1 MLDLENIEKYRE
13 NNRIEAKKATGGLP
27 VSLWETYSAFANTL
41 GGVILLGVEEYSD
54 KSLHPVDLTETEW
67 MLKDF
72 WEIIN
77 DPRRVSINILG
88 SEDVQVREIEGK
100 RIIVINVP
108 RAERDEKPV
117 YINGDPVSG
126 SYRRNGEGDYRCTY
140 DEVQAMLRDSLARTP
155 DMAVLTEMD
164 QSVFDS
170 GSIRSYRSR
179 LRAVSPD
186 HGLCALENQ
195 DFLLKLGATGRDSS
209 GRIHPTAAG
218 LLIFGREHEIL
229 REFPAYFL
237 EYREKSESGEDI
249 SIVSSSGDWS
259 GNLYDFFVKVS
270 DRLEKDIF
278 VPSGQSGGDSV
289 RAALKEALANC
300 LVNADYYGKE
310 GLAVV
315 RDRDGISFSNPGGFR
330 MGIDAA
336 RREGVSDPRNTSL
349 VRMFSL
355 IGAGGSGGKG
365 LSTIFRAWDSQ
376 GWSTPVIK
384 EEFAPD
390 RITLS
395 LSIGQEAH
403 NSSKSPLELR
413 REAVIDYLT
422 YCVSADDAELS
433 ELLGIGI
440 KETEKLTAQLAAE
453 GIIVADETGKGAGY
467 RLKS

>member
-27 VSLWETYSAFANTL
+27 ESLWETYSAFANTL
-41 GGVILLGVEEYSD
+41 GGVILLGVEEYKD

-67 MLKDF
+67 MLRDF
-72 WEIIN
+72 REIIN

-88 SEDVQVREIEGK
+88 IEDVQVREAEGK

-108 RAERDEKPV
+108 RAERDQKPV
-117 YINGDPVSG
+117 YINGDPISG
-126 SYRRNGEGDYRCTY
+126 TYRRNGEGDYRCTY

-155 DMAVLTEMD
+155 DMAVITEMD
-164 QSVFDS
+164 CGVFDS

-179 LRAVSPD
+179 LKDISPD
-186 HGLCALENQ
+186 HGLCALE
-195 DFLLKLGATGRDSS
+195 DEEFLLKLGAAGRDS
-209 GRIHPTAAG
+209 GGKLHPTAAG
-218 LLIFGREHEIL
+218 LLMFGREHEIL

-237 EYREKSESGEDI
+237 EYREDSGKAADNR
-249 SIVSSSGDWS
+249 IVSSSGDWS

-270 DRLEKDIF
+270 GRLENDVC
-278 VPSGQSGGDSV
+278 VPSEQNGGDSV

-310 GLAVV
+310 GLAIV
-315 RDRDGISFSNPGGFR
+315 RDSGGISFSNPGGFR
-330 MGIDAA
+330 IGVDNA

-365 LSTIFRAWDSQ
+365 LPAIFRAWNRQ
-376 GWSTPVIK
+376 GWSAPVIK

-395 LSIGQEAH
+395 LSIGQDAQ
-403 NSSKSPLELR
+403 NISKSASELR

-422 YCVSADDAELS
+422 YCVSAGLGEIS
-433 ELLGIGI
+433 ELLGTGNA
-440 KETEKLTAQLAAE
+440 ETGKLMEQLASE
-453 GIIVADETGKGAGY
+453 GIIVAEEGENGVIY